1 MTANGKTVIVLGAG
15 LSSPA
20 LIKYLDDHGFR
31 VIVANRTLGNAKK
44 ITDQCKHSEA
54 IELDIEKP
62 EGVAKL
68 EQLAPS
74 VDAIVS
80 MLPYLFHPVAAKI
93 AIANK
98 KHFFTTS
105 YVSDAMRALDESAKN
120 AGIILVNECGVD
132 PGTDHASAMRVMDA
146 VRVKGGKITSF
157 TSFCGGLP
165 APDSNDNPF
174 GYKLSWAPRGV
185 LLASRNDAR
194 WLENG
199 KDVSIP
205 GADLFDNYQTVDVP
219 PLGQLE
225 RYPNRNSTTYID
237 IYGLRAS
244 VQTMLRG
251 TYRNKGWCATIKK
264 LSDLGFLSIDDVD
277 LSNTTYRALLA
288 KQAGVAA
295 TSSVDVIKAA
305 IEKKVNLPAGDPIIA
320 RIEWIGLLEDK
331 PVPAGVRSNLDALCE
346 LFKQRLVYKKGERDM
361 LVMRHDFVAEY
372 PDRTEHL
379 SSTMVDYGVLNGDS
393 SMARTVGIPVAIATR
408 LVLEGKLKLT
418 GLQIPII
425 SELYNPI
432 LDELETLNIKFVE
445 KVEKTTR
452 K

>member
-1 MTANGKTVIVLGAG
+1 MTGNGKSVLVLGAG

-20 LIKYLDDHGFR
+20 LIKYLDEHGFR
-31 VIVANRTLGNAKK
+31 VVVANRTLSNAKK
-44 ITDQCKHSEA
+44 ITDQCKHGEP
-54 IELDIEKP
+54 IELDIETP
-62 EGVAKL
+62 GGVAKL
-68 EQLAPS
+68 EKVVPT
-74 VDAIVS
+74 VDAVVS
-80 MLPYLFHPVAAKI
+80 MLPYLFHAVAAKV

-105 YVSDAMRALDESAKN
+105 YVSDAMRALDESAKA
-120 AGIILVNECGVD
+120 AGVILVNECGVD

-146 VRVKGGKITSF
+146 VRAKGGKITSF

-165 APDSNDNPF
+165 APENNDNPF

-185 LLASRNDAR
+185 LLASRNDAK
-194 WLENG
+194 WLEDG
-199 KDVSIP
+199 KDVFIP

-237 IYGLRAS
+237 IYGLRDS
-244 VQTMLRG
+244 IQTMLRG

-264 LSDLGFLSIDDVD
+264 LSDLGFLNIDDAD

-288 KQAGVAA
+288 RKVDAAAGAGVAE
-295 TSSVDVIKAA
+295 IKTAVA
-305 IEKKVNLPAGDPIIA
+305 KKLKLPETDPIVA

-331 PVPAGVRSNLDALCE
+331 QIPAGSRSALDALCE
-346 LFKQRLVYKKGERDM
+346 LFKARLVYKQGERDM

-372 PDRTEHL
+372 ADRTEHL
-379 SSTMVDYGVLNGDS
+379 SSTMIDYGVKNGDS
-393 SMARTVGIPVAIATR
+393 SMARTVGIPVAIVTR
-408 LVLEGKLKLT
+408 LVLEGKLNLT

-425 SELYNPI
+425 PQLYNPI
-432 LDELETLNIKFVE
+432 LDELETLGIKFVE
-445 KVEKTTR
+445 KVEKTTA